1 LFATKEKAIMARIL
15 VIDDDDHVRAV
26 VRIGLESAGHQV
38 LEASDG
44 QLGLTAYAKHAPD
57 LVLCDIF
64 MADKE
69 GLETIRDL
77 RSKYG
82 DVKIIAMSGGLH
94 GGEIDFLPVAKKFG
108 ASLVLAKPFHMQNLM
123 AAVDELIKTNSI

>member
-1 LFATKEKAIMARIL
+1 MARIL
-15 VIDDDDHVRAV
+15 IIDDDDDVRAV

-44 QLGLTAYAKHAPD
+44 ELGLFAYAKHAPD

-64 MADKE
+64 MSGKE

-77 RSKYG
+77 RSKHG
-82 DVKIIAMSGGLH
+82 DVKVIAMSGGLH
-94 GGEIDFLPVAKKFG
+94 GGEIDFLPIAKKFG
-108 ASLVLAKPFHMQNLM
+108 ASHILAKPFQMQNLM
-123 AAVDELIKTNSI
+123 AAIDELIKTNSI